1 MRALF
6 QVDSHCGARINSVN
20 CNMIALDSE
29 CPLVQMDADR
39 RTWSGWG
46 GHRSRQVDIWVGRSV
61 VLTYDSARGPHQ
73 VRDELRS
80 MECGRKEGGKGRADF
95 GIGMEQGGRLLHCIV

>member
-1 MRALF
+1 
-6 QVDSHCGARINSVN
+6 
-20 CNMIALDSE
+20 MIALDSE
-29 CPLVQMDADR
+29 CPLAQMDADR
-39 RTWSGWG
+39 RTRSGWG

-80 MECGRKEGGKGRADF
+80 MECGRKERGMKRADF
-95 GIGMEQGGRLLHCIV
+95 GIGREQGGRFVACIV

>member
-1 MRALF
+1 
-6 QVDSHCGARINSVN
+6 
-20 CNMIALDSE
+20 MIALDSV
-29 CPLVQMDADR
+29 CPLVRMDADR
-39 RTWSGWG
+39 RTRSGWG

-80 MECGRKEGGKGRADF
+80 MECGRKEGADF
-95 GIGMEQGGRLLHCIV
+95 GIGREQGRKFLHYIV

>member
-1 MRALF
+1 
-6 QVDSHCGARINSVN
+6 
-20 CNMIALDSE
+20 MIALDSE
-29 CPLVQMDADR
+29 CPLAQMDADR

-61 VLTYDSARGPHQ
+61 VLLTYDSARGPHQ

-80 MECGRKEGGKGRADF
+80 MECGRKEGAGRFWDRRGAGQKIVPLHYVNIFWGKNSTKPG
-95 GIGMEQGGRLLHCIV
+95 